1 MKHLLRSIGLAA
13 AFSAG
18 AAIAQSPHAQHG
30 LPSGPADKPPQQQ
43 SEVKAGNIGGPA
55 FRNYQRFNADEP
67 RKDWRAANE
76 EVRASGGH
84 MGLMKGVDSSAGH
97 AGHQPAETGKGPKK

>member
-1 MKHLLRSIGLAA
+1 MKHVLRSIGLAT

-18 AAIAQSPHAQHG
+18 VAIAQAPHAQHG
-30 LPSGPADKPPQQQ
+30 PAAGNADKPPQQQ
-43 SEVKAGNIGGPA
+43 SQVRAGDSTVPA
-55 FRNYQRFNADEP
+55 FRNYQPFNADEP

-84 MGLMKGVDSSAGH
+84 MGLMKRPDSSAGH
-97 AGHQPAETGKGPKK
+97 AEHHPAKTGEGSQK